1 MSRCDICLKQTRG
14 QPPVFKGVN
23 TLGLS
28 TADEPW
34 QEPQRV
40 EQQEQI
46 GQPPRWVKIRAERPE
61 GHGHQ
66 PGARREH
73 EGHEGE
79 VAPAQSTLRTAQ
91 RRQPRRADRKVERQ
105 ERPIPRRQNRIVVVL
120 EQELVWND
128 AGGSN
133 GGDGVFSVDEGPL
146 AGSPGLGPGAGGGG
160 GSGGT
165 IWLQAGHIANDGLIS
180 AQGGTGV
187 GGGQSNIDPVGGFG
201 RIRTDKDTQT
211 DTGTILP
218 RNPFEG
224 GPWYVPVV
232 APPISATVAEIP
244 LQVPNLSQQELS
256 HPERQLPGRDNNQ
269 RIKVVLGASCSRST
283 RW

>member
-1 MSRCDICLKQTRG
+1 
-14 QPPVFKGVN
+14 
-23 TLGLS
+23 
-28 TADEPW
+28 
-34 QEPQRV
+34 
-40 EQQEQI
+40 
-46 GQPPRWVKIRAERPE
+46 
-61 GHGHQ
+61 
-66 PGARREH
+66 
-73 EGHEGE
+73 
-79 VAPAQSTLRTAQ
+79 
-91 RRQPRRADRKVERQ
+91 
-105 ERPIPRRQNRIVVVL
+105 
-120 EQELVWND
+120 
-128 AGGSN
+128 
-133 GGDGVFSVDEGPL
+133 VFSVDEGPL
-146 AGSPGLGPGAGGGG
+146 AGSPGLGPGAGGGGG

-218 RNPFEG
+218 RNPFNG
-224 GPWYVPVV
+224 GPWYVPVE

-269 RIKVVLGASCSRST
+269 RIKLGEAARPVLFRVVLGASCSRST